1 MTRALDVLLR
11 FDRAGPPLRAQLE
24 DQLRDAVRGGRLG
37 PGAALPSSRA
47 LARELGVSRGVVV
60 EAYAQLA
67 AEGYLV
73 ARQGAPT
80 RVSEAASPGPG
91 AAPSPAGER
100 PPRFDCRT
108 GRPDV
113 SLFPR
118 DAWLASLRRA
128 LRDAPDAR
136 LDYGDP
142 RGAPELRAALAR
154 YLGRVRGV
162 ACDPERVVVTSGMA
176 QGMALFARALTAG
189 GARRIAMEDPSSAP
203 GRGQL
208 AANGLEIVPIPVD
221 EDGLQTARLPGAAAG
236 ERAAAPGERG
246 PAASE
251 RGAVASERRA
261 ASQGARIEP
270 VDAVMTTPAHQFP
283 LGVVLAPRRRA
294 ALLDWAAATGAVV
307 LEDDYDAE
315 YRYDRQPVGAV
326 QGLAPERVVYA
337 GSTSKTLAPGL
348 RLGWLVVPEGLLEPI
363 TAAKESDDLGTPVVE
378 QLALA
383 DFLERGRLD
392 RHLRRTRAV
401 YRARRDA
408 LVAALE
414 RRLPQCEPTGVAA
427 GLHLV
432 VRLPAGTDERQTL
445 EAARSRGLGLAGISE
460 HRIEP
465 GPPAL
470 LLGYGRLPEPS
481 IEPAVEALAD
491 SLRA

>member
-1 MTRALDVLLR
+1 MSGSLDLLLGLDRTR
-11 FDRAGPPLRAQLE
+11 GPLRAQLE

-47 LARELGVSRGVVV
+47 LARELGLSRGVVV

-91 AAPSPAGER
+91 ATPAAAGER
-100 PPRFDCRT
+100 PPRYDFRT
-108 GRPDV
+108 GRPDI

-118 DAWLASLRRA
+118 NAWLASLRRA

-142 RGAPELRAALAR
+142 RGAPELRGALAR

-208 AANGLEIVPIPVD
+208 ASNGLEIVPIPVD
-221 EDGLQTARLPGAAAG
+221 EDGLQVERLPEADAASG
-236 ERAAAPGERG
+236 ERHAER
-246 PAASE
+246 S
-251 RGAVASERRA
+251 GA
-261 ASQGARIEP
+261 P
-270 VDAVMTTPAHQFP
+270 VDAVMITPAHQFP
-283 LGVVLAPRRRA
+283 LGVVLAPERRA
-294 ALLDWAAATGAVV
+294 ALLDWAAHAGAVI

-326 QGLAPERVVYA
+326 QGLAPDLVAYA

-348 RLGWLVVPEGLLEPI
+348 RLGWLVVPERLLEAV

-383 DFLERGRLD
+383 DFLERGQLD
-392 RHLRRTRAV
+392 RHLRRTRSI

-414 RRLPQCEPTGVAA
+414 RLLPDCPPAGVAA

-432 VRLPAGTDERQTL
+432 VHLPAGTDEQAVL
-445 EAARSRGLGLAGISE
+445 DAARSRGIGLAGISE
-460 HRIEP
+460 HRVEP

-470 LLGYGRLPEPS
+470 LLGYGRLPEPAV
-481 IEPAVEALAD
+481 EPAVRLLAD

>member
-1 MTRALDVLLR
+1 VSGSLDLLLGLERTR
-11 FDRAGPPLRAQLE
+11 GPLRAQLE

-80 RVSEAASPGPG
+80 RVSEAASPGP
-91 AAPSPAGER
+91 AATPAAAGER
-100 PPRFDCRT
+100 PPRYDFRT
-108 GRPDV
+108 GRPDI

-118 DAWLASLRRA
+118 NAWLASLRRA

-142 RGAPELRAALAR
+142 RGAPELRGALAR

-176 QGMALFARALTAG
+176 QGMALFARALTARG
-189 GARRIAMEDPSSAP
+189 VRRIAMEDPSSAP

-208 AANGLEIVPIPVD
+208 ASNGLEIVPIPVD
-221 EDGLQTARLPGAAAG
+221 EDGLQTSHLEDG
-236 ERAAAPGERG
+236 E
-246 PAASE
+246 
-251 RGAVASERRA
+251 
-261 ASQGARIEP
+261 
-270 VDAVMTTPAHQFP
+270 VDAVMITPAHQFP
-283 LGVVLAPRRRA
+283 LGVVLAPERRA
-294 ALLDWAAATGAVV
+294 ALLDWAAHTGAVI

-326 QGLAPERVVYA
+326 QGLAPDLVAYA

-348 RLGWLVVPEGLLEPI
+348 RLGWLVVPERLLEPV

-383 DFLERGRLD
+383 DFLERGQLD
-392 RHLRRTRAV
+392 RHLRRTRSV

-414 RRLPQCEPTGVAA
+414 RLLPDCAPAGVAA

-432 VRLPAGTDERQTL
+432 VHLPAGTDEQAVL
-445 EAARSRGLGLAGISE
+445 DAARSRGLGLAGISE
-460 HRIEP
+460 HRVEP

-470 LLGYGRLPEPS
+470 LLGYGRLPEPA
-481 IEPAVEALAD
+481 IDAAVGVLAD
-491 SLRA
+491 SLRP